1 MLKRA
6 VPAVVLFLSFCAS
19 LAAQDTPL
27 DVIYEETVT
36 PEELSLTGE
45 FETGRAL
52 TRSRPDLF
60 SARDGALLM
69 HGLPTL
75 TLLDGRRFLGA
86 SELGRMGMTPLDMFP
101 LAFLSAVEVQKA
113 GSSLRHGG
121 DTAGGVVDLRL
132 KRYNYGGEVG
142 FSYGTSTGKYGRE
155 DMSSY
160 IIGGVGNEK
169 FNVTAGV
176 FYHESN
182 LKIPRQGR
190 R

>member
-6 VPAVVLFLSFCAS
+6 IRAAVVLLSLSVAF
-19 LAAQDTPL
+19 AAEKNPL
-27 DVIYEETVT
+27 EVIYEETIT
-36 PEELSLTGE
+36 SDELSLTGE
-45 FETGRAL
+45 TETGRAL

-60 SARDGALLM
+60 SARDGALLL

-101 LAFLSAVEVQKA
+101 VAFLSAVEVQKT
-113 GSSLRHGG
+113 GPSLRHGA
-121 DTAGGVVDLRL
+121 DTAGGFVDLRV
-132 KRYNYGGEVG
+132 KRYNFGGEVG

>member
-6 VPAVVLFLSFCAS
+6 LLPAVILLSLC
-19 LAAQDTPL
+19 LPL
-27 DVIYEETVT
+27 GAESNPLEVIYEETVST
-36 PEELSLTGE
+36 DDLSLTGE
-45 FETGRAL
+45 VETGRAL

-60 SARDGALLM
+60 SARDGALLL

-75 TLLDGRRFLGA
+75 TLLDGRRFLGS

-101 LAFLSAVEVQKA
+101 VAFLSAAEVQKA
-113 GSSLRHGG
+113 GPSLRHGT
-121 DTAGGVVDLRL
+121 DTVGGVVDLRL

-142 FSYGTSTGKYGRE
+142 FSYGSSTGKYGRE

-160 IIGGVGNEK
+160 IIGGIGNDK

-182 LKIPRQGR
+182 IRIPQQR
-190 R
+190 RR